1 MVLSVEDREF
11 EDPDIIAEHE
21 AILSAIHSGVP
32 ERAVREVR
40 SHIETNA
47 QRLKE
52 IVAERE

>member
-1 MVLSVEDREF
+1 VVL
-11 EDPDIIAEHE
+11 AEHE